1 MKPTTPPTT
10 ATGAAPAPPVLDTED
25 GLDRIMGDRVLY
37 FKLLR
42 RFQHDHHSTPH
53 QIRHALEAGL
63 YAPAQLKAHTL
74 KGAAGM
80 IGAGAVYHLAGALE
94 AALRA
99 QSNALEQALGQL
111 ELALAEL
118 LHAIS
123 AALPD
128 ATQQHV
134 APPVTVPDP
143 DAPATL
149 ALLARLAALLREGD
163 GGAIDVLESSA
174 SVLAASLG
182 LSVYQEVA
190 AAAHEFDFDGAWH
203 ALTRR
208 RQ

>member
-1 MKPTTPPTT
+1 MMKPSAPPTT
-10 ATGAAPAPPVLDTED
+10 ATGAAPAQPVLDTVD

-53 QIRHALEAGL
+53 QIRHALDAGQ

-99 QSNALEQALGQL
+99 QSNALEQALGGL

-128 ATQQHV
+128 AAEQHP
-134 APPVTVPDP
+134 APPVAVADP

-149 ALLARLAALLREGD
+149 ALLARLATLLREGD
-163 GGAIDVLESSA
+163 GGAIDVLEGSA
-174 SVLAASLG
+174 TVLAASLG
-182 LSVYQEVA
+182 LGVYQEVA

-208 RQ
+208 R